1 MHTSM
6 DASPNAAKPLI
17 RLNHLSFCAAFVI
30 YITCAGLIQ
39 LHIYSYVQSIT
50 SSNLWFTRLA
60 TILLCYALTYMP
72 IWILRR
78 LAQPLL
84 HQWEAETGLLY
95 SPLGNL
101 ALVCQHCLAVCFFQH
116 LPHDRLLDPPMMSP
130 PLPSR
135 RSPFVRASDT
145 LAVFVKQHR
154 WLGLVGYT
162 LSLNL
167 VYVLWGVLQEKIMT
181 SSYGGGRFRDPQF
194 LVFCNRIGALI
205 MASVCIHLMGPRRLE
220 AVAAAADG
228 RGGTPLS
235 SYANPALSNI
245 LSSWCQYE
253 ALLFITFPTQVVS
266 KCCKTIPV
274 MLMGRLLYG
283 RSYKAH
289 EYITTAFVSIGVS
302 VFILSSPSEHGGR
315 AAVNSASGLIL
326 ICGYI
331 VLDSYTSTFQDNLFR
346 IYKISPLQMMRGVCA
361 WAVLFTITPLLAD
374 GTLFSSLRFAWD
386 QPLFALDVVGS
397 AVCSGFGQILIFGT
411 IAEFGAVTF
420 TIIMTIRQCLSI
432 LVSCLLFAHPMNVV
446 GALGLL
452 ITFGAILSRV
462 ICKRLTSTR

>member
-1 MHTSM
+1 MFISHS
-6 DASPNAAKPLI
+6 
-17 RLNHLSFCAAFVI
+17 SFCAVFVI
-30 YITCAGLIQ
+30 YIICAGLIQ
-39 LHIYSYVQSIT
+39 IHIYFYVQSIT
-50 SSNLWFTRLA
+50 SSNLWFMRLA
-60 TILLCYALTYMP
+60 NILLCYALTYMP

-84 HQWEAETGLLY
+84 HQWEAETG
-95 SPLGNL
+95 NL
-101 ALVCQHCLAVCFFQH
+101 ALVCQHCLTVCFFQH

-130 PLPSR
+130 SPPSW

-145 LAVFVKQHR
+145 FAVFVKQHR
-154 WLGLVGYT
+154 WLGFVGYT

-194 LVFCNRIGALI
+194 LVFCNRIGALV
-205 MASVCIHLMGPRRLE
+205 MASVCIHLLGPRRLE

-228 RGGTPLS
+228 RGGAPLS

-253 ALLFITFPTQVVS
+253 ALLFITFPTQVIS

-289 EYITTAFVSIGVS
+289 EYITTALVSIGVS
-302 VFILSSPSEHGGR
+302 VFILSSPPERGGR
-315 AAVNSASGLIL
+315 AAVNSASGLVL

-331 VLDSYTSTFQDNLFR
+331 ILDSYTSTFQDNLFR

-386 QPLFALDVVGS
+386 QPQFALDVVGS

-432 LVSCLLFAHPMNVV
+432 LVSCLLFAHPINVA

-462 ICKRLTSTR
+462 ICKRLTPTRQP